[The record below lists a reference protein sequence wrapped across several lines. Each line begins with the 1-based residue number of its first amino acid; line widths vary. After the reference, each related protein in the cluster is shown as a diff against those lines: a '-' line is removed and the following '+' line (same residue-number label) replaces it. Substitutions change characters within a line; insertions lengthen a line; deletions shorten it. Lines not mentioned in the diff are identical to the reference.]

1 MGRVWLLAGALVLTA
16 AIFWVGSDF
25 LGTAGMLTLGLC
37 IGAGVAAAYI
47 QGEPGLGR
55 GLFLLAGVFVGA
67 LGFVLGAA
75 IFPDTNTGLF
85 LGAAVPW
92 IIMAVI
98 AMWSKRQEMFVAMV
112 IGGGAIAGVYANDF
126 DLDPQ
131 SINVSLVIALG
142 TTILPLGFGYL
153 AGVVVRSFVPY
164 DPPRGASAP
173 PAQEEPDDLSPS
185 SDTAELN
192 WEGTR

>member
-1 MGRVWLLAGALVLTA
+1 MT
-16 AIFWVGSDF
+16 
-25 LGTAGMLTLGLC
+25 
-37 IGAGVAAAYI
+37 AAYI

-55 GLFLLAGVFVGA
+55 ALFLLGGVFVGA
-67 LGFVLGAA
+67 LGFLLGAGV
-75 IFPDTNTGLF
+75 FPDTDTGLF

-92 IIMAVI
+92 IIMAFV

-112 IGGGAIAGVYANDF
+112 IGGGALAGVYANDF

-131 SINVSLVIALG
+131 SINVSLLIALG

-153 AGVVVRSFVPY
+153 AGVLVRTFVPY
-164 DPPRGASAP
+164 DPPRGATTTEVQQAP
-173 PAQEEPDDLSPS
+173 TDLSPS
-185 SDTAELN
+185 SDQSEMN